1 MPRESVPLDD
11 VIRSM
16 MNHVTLNTINSFWY
30 FLAPFINIVK
40 GIAINSFIFNNTGIS
55 YIEIIKP

>member
-16 MNHVTLNTINSFWY
+16 MNHVIIFMEKKDKNNPLRLVINYYGLNDIIILVRYPISLINK
-30 FLAPFINIVK
+30 L
-40 GIAINSFIFNNTGIS
+40 
-55 YIEIIKP
+55 